1 MLLNDGLRV
10 KDFKAGLVIWM
21 SWDRSLDIDL
31 NVREPNSTREVSAYK
46 ASKHGAL
53 VSQALRDTC
62 GPQIYVLPEAVG
74 GTYEVIASHSN
85 LLPVYFSILTVQND
99 ISHEFSHVIRI
110 LHQII
115 FILKIFN

>member
-1 MLLNDGLRV
+1 M
-10 KDFKAGLVIWM
+10 KDFKAALVIWM

-85 LLPVYFSILTVQND
+85 LLPVYVNEHSKRDFTSIVALKSYDN
-99 ISHEFSHVIRI
+99 
-110 LHQII
+110 LH
-115 FILKIFN
+115 FCNL